1 MKTLNEL
8 LLQGEEILKQ
18 NQIVDAK
25 MDAWLLMEHVF
36 RITRSE
42 FYLKREQKQQDCLSD
57 KYLNLVYLRST
68 HKPVQHII
76 GTQEFM
82 GLEFIVDENVLIPRQ
97 DTELLVEKAIEFVKN
112 LDSENVKILDMC
124 TGSGCVAVSLA
135 KFLGVKKIVGA
146 DISKKALAIARKNA
160 YKNEVECEF
169 IESDLF
175 QNIHEEFSIIVS
187 NPPYIR
193 TNEINELMAE
203 VKNYE
208 PVSALDGG
216 KDGLDFYRSIARE
229 AKKHFEEQ
237 GFLLFEIGY
246 DEAEFVR
253 DILIGNGY
261 TDISLFKDLAG
272 LDRVITA
279 KIWRL

>member
-8 LLQGEEILKQ
+8 LPQGEEILKQ
-18 NQIVDAK
+18 NQIANAK

-36 RITRSE
+36 QITRSE
-42 FYLKREQKQQDCLSD
+42 FYLKREQKQPDCLSD

-124 TGSGCVAVSLA
+124 TGSGCIAVSLA

-160 YKNEVECEF
+160 YKNKVKCEF

-203 VKNYE
+203 VKDYE

-216 KDGLDFYRSIARE
+216 KAGLDFYRSIARE
-229 AKKHFEEQ
+229 AKKHFEKQ

-253 DILIGNGY
+253 NILTGNGY